1 VSLAWAE
8 AAASLCLSDLRDCK
22 LRRSRT
28 SYQRLALRGLRN
40 QLFDGGVLETAECD
54 NRMPG
59 TTTPDQPLE
68 KSPGGA
74 LVSPKKPGFLLR
86 ILGTLG
92 PGLITGAADDDPSGI
107 STYSVA
113 GAAYGYTTLWIALL
127 TFPLMAAVQLMC
139 ARLGIVTGQ
148 GLAAAVRSNY
158 PRWVLWGACS
168 ILVVANVINI
178 GADLGGM
185 AEATQLV
192 TGIRPLV
199 WIPFYALLIL
209 GLLIWTSYK
218 WIAQVFKW
226 MTLVLFAYVLASFF
240 AHVDWKEALLVTLVP
255 HLEWSRGFLA
265 VLVGILGTTISPYL
279 FFWQAAE
286 EVEEERAKGKRT
298 VARRKGATAEELKD
312 TRTDTVVGMFFSN
325 FIMYFIILTTGATL
339 HAHGQTNITTA
350 REAAEALRPLAGNGA
365 YLLFTLGLIGT
376 GMLGVP
382 VLVGSSAYAVAEGA
396 KWRGSM
402 SDRPKKARAFYG
414 VMAVAMAL
422 GFALNYVGLNAVK
435 MLFWSAVINGLLAPP
450 LILLVILLTNNRKVM
465 GKHVNSPAL
474 RYLGWATFVVM
485 TAAAAGMLI
494 TS

>member
-1 VSLAWAE
+1 
-8 AAASLCLSDLRDCK
+8 
-22 LRRSRT
+22 
-28 SYQRLALRGLRN
+28 
-40 QLFDGGVLETAECD
+40 
-54 NRMPG
+54 MPG
-59 TTTPDQPLE
+59 TKPTNQPTD
-68 KSPGGA
+68 SPPAAGPKRRGGA
-74 LVSPKKPGFLLR
+74 NLLR
-86 ILGTLG
+86 RTLAILG
-92 PGLITGAADDDPSGI
+92 PGVITGAADDDPSGI

-113 GAAYGYTTLWIALL
+113 GAAYGYATLWIALL
-127 TFPLMAAVQLMC
+127 TFPLMSSVQLMC

-148 GLAAAVRSNY
+148 GLAAAVRDNY

-185 AEATQLV
+185 AEATQLI
-192 TGIRPLV
+192 TGIRPLL

-218 WIAQVFKW
+218 LIARVFKW
-226 MTLVLFAYVLASFF
+226 MTLVLFAYVLTSFF
-240 AHVDWKEALLVTLVP
+240 AHVDWKQALVVTLVP

-286 EVEEERAKGKRT
+286 EVEEERAKGKT
-298 VARRKGATAEELKD
+298 SVEQRKGASAKALKD
-312 TRTDTVVGMFFSN
+312 ARTDTVIGMFFSN

-339 HAHGQTNITTA
+339 HAHGKTSIATA

-382 VLVGSSAYAVAEGA
+382 VLVGSSAYAVVEGA
-396 KWRGSM
+396 NWRGSM

-422 GFALNYVGLNAVK
+422 GFALDYIGLNAVK

-450 LILLVILLTNNRKVM
+450 LILLVILLTSSRKVM
-465 GKHVNSPAL
+465 GEHVNSPLL
-474 RYLGWATFVVM
+474 RYLGWTTFAVM
-485 TAAAAGMLI
+485 TAAAVGMLVA
-494 TS
+494 S

>member
-1 VSLAWAE
+1 MT
-8 AAASLCLSDLRDCK
+8 K
-22 LRRSRT
+22 T
-28 SYQRLALRGLRN
+28 
-40 QLFDGGVLETAECD
+40 
-54 NRMPG
+54 
-59 TTTPDQPLE
+59 
-68 KSPGGA
+68 KSPD
-74 LVSPKKPGFLLR
+74 KKPDNSPDSDAESGKVPGSLPK
-86 ILGTLG
+86 ILAVLG
-92 PGLITGAADDDPSGI
+92 PGVITGAADDDPSGI

-113 GAAYGYTTLWIALL
+113 GAAYGYATLWIALL
-127 TFPLMAAVQLMC
+127 TFPLMSAVQLMC
-139 ARLGIVTGQ
+139 ARLGMVTGQ
-148 GLAAAVRSNY
+148 GLAAAVRANY

-185 AEATQLV
+185 AEATELIAR
-192 TGIRPLV
+192 IRPLV

-218 WIAQVFKW
+218 LIARIFKW
-226 MTLVLFAYVLASFF
+226 MTLVLFAYVLTSFF
-240 AHVDWKEALLVTLVP
+240 AHVDWKQALRVTLVP

-286 EVEEERAKGKRT
+286 EVEEEHAKGKST
-298 VARRKGATAEELKD
+298 VAQRKGATAKELKD
-312 TRTDTVVGMFFSN
+312 ARTDTVIGMFFSN

-339 HAHGQTNITTA
+339 HAHGQTDITTA
-350 REAAEALRPLAGNGA
+350 REAAEALRPLAGKGA

-396 KWRGSM
+396 HWRGSM

-414 VMAVAMAL
+414 VMTVAMAL
-422 GFALNYVGLNAVK
+422 GLALNYFGLNAVK

-450 LILLVILLTNNRKVM
+450 LILLVILLTSSRKVM
-465 GKHVNSPAL
+465 GEHVNSPVL
-474 RYLGWATFVVM
+474 RYLGWATFAVM
-485 TAAAAGMLI
+485 TAAAVGMLI

>member
-1 VSLAWAE
+1 MSGTKPTNTPHDQRP
-8 AAASLCLSDLRDCK
+8 AALPERPQDG
-22 LRRSRT
+22 RT
-28 SYQRLALRGLRN
+28 
-40 QLFDGGVLETAECD
+40 ETGKG
-54 NRMPG
+54 R
-59 TTTPDQPLE
+59 
-68 KSPGGA
+68 
-74 LVSPKKPGFLLR
+74 GFLR
-86 ILGTLG
+86 SIFAVFG
-92 PGLITGAADDDPSGI
+92 PGVITGAADDDPSGI

-113 GAAYGYTTLWIALL
+113 GAAYGYGTLWIALL

-139 ARLGIVTGQ
+139 ARLGIVSGQ

-168 ILVVANVINI
+168 ILVAANVINI

-185 AEATQLV
+185 AEATELV

-218 WIAQVFKW
+218 LIARIFKW
-226 MTLVLFAYVLASFF
+226 MTLVLFAYVLTSFF
-240 AHVDWKEALLVTLVP
+240 AHVDWKQALAVTLVP

-286 EVEEERAKGKRT
+286 EVEEERAKGKKT
-298 VARRKGATAEELKD
+298 VAQRRGATTEELKD
-312 TRTDTVVGMFFSN
+312 ARTDTVVGMFFSN

-350 REAAEALRPLAGNGA
+350 RQAAEALRPLAGNGA

-376 GMLGVP
+376 GMLGLP
-382 VLVGSSAYAVAEGA
+382 VLVGSSAYAVAEA
-396 KWRGSM
+396 ANWRGSM

-422 GFALNYVGLNAVK
+422 GFALNYLGLNAVK

-450 LILLVILLTNNRKVM
+450 LILLVILLTSSRKVM
-465 GKHVNSPAL
+465 GEHVNSPVL

-485 TAAAAGMLI
+485 SAAAAGMLI